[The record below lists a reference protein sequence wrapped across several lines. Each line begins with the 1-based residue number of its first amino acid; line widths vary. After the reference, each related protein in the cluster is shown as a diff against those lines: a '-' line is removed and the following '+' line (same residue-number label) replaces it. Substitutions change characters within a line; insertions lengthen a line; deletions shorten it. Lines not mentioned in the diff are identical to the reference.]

1 MASPTDLFNA
11 LLESFNRRSPYE
23 FKGTFKGH
31 QVAVRLSSDEL
42 KLYIDGAGIDS
53 TRPFSWPKR
62 DVTLVRGPI
71 KDGEEV
77 HIVEVYGRT
86 GFRRPK
92 IKICVDGQK
101 IAGDDF

>member
-1 MASPTDLFNA
+1 MAIPIDILKAIFDPLAYRT
-11 LLESFNRRSPYE
+11 PYE
-23 FKGTFKGH
+23 FKGAFKGH
-31 QVAVRLSSDEL
+31 QVAVRLSSKEL
-42 KLYIDGAGIDS
+42 KLYIDGSGVDS
-53 TRPFSWPKR
+53 VPPFTFPKK

-71 KDGEEV
+71 NDGEQV